1 MKRKRTLKG
10 NNKIAKRNNVKLTR
24 KFNGQTYKLVD
35 EVDPVSGS
43 TPEMFMI
50 RNQARNQR
58 RSVRFVYNKTNET
71 GLVYFST
78 KQKTK
83 KKRGTKN
90 GKKRSYKK
98 YK

>member
-10 NNKIAKRNNVKLTR
+10 DKRIAKRNNVKLTR
-24 KFNGQTYKLVD
+24 KFNGQSYKLVD

-43 TPEMFMI
+43 TPEMFVI
-50 RNQARNQR
+50 RDKAKAQR

-78 KQKTK
+78 KQK
-83 KKRGTKN
+83 KKRGKYN
-90 GKKRSYKK
+90 GKRKRR
-98 YK
+98 

>member
-10 NNKIAKRNNVKLTR
+10 DKRIAKRNNVKLTR

-43 TPEMFMI
+43 TPEMFVI
-50 RNQARNQR
+50 RDRAKDQN

-83 KKRGTKN
+83 KRGKKN
-90 GKKRSYKK
+90 AKKRSYKR